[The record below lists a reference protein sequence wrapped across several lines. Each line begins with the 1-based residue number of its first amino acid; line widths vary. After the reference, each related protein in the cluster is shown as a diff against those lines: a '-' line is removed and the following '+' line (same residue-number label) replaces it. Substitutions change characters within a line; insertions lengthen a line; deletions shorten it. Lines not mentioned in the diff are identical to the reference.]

1 MANQKLLGSIWV
13 AWAIRASRRR
23 PSHAPTSTWVVTTGS
38 GDPSPSSSSSQRL
51 SHSANGLSIPRATA
65 PWWIISIR
73 ARLKVAW

>member
-23 PSHAPTSTWVVTTGS
+23 PSQAATSTWAVTAGS
-38 GDPSPSSSSSQRL
+38 GKPSSSSSQCS

-65 PWWIISIR
+65 PSWIISIR
-73 ARLKVAW
+73 ERLKLAW

>member
-23 PSHAPTSTWVVTTGS
+23 PSQAATSTWAVTTGS
-38 GDPSPSSSSSQRL
+38 GMPSSSSSQRS

-65 PWWIISIR
+65 PSWIASSR